1 MAAFML
7 VTFEFG
13 LADAPRGK
21 LATLKQLLVDAE
33 VAGAFDQY
41 LACQTHTV
49 VDDDKVGVSVAMVL
63 ADGEAWGTALEAS
76 GIGEFA
82 TIAPGTA
89 AAAGGDADWTEGSDV
104 TIASGEKVT
113 VPEGCRKHFS
123 GVIQGKDGATEV
135 VAALWVGKA
144 PEGVEGETGAPSLS
158 HCSPAPLLAA
168 GGQLARSRCAT
179 GEES

>member
-1 MAAFML
+1 ML
-7 VTFEFG
+7 VQFTFG
-13 LADAPRGK
+13 LADGPRGK
-21 LATLKQLLVDAE
+21 LRALKQLLVDAE
-33 VAGAFDQY
+33 VAGVFDQY
-41 LACQTHTV
+41 LACQTHTAE
-49 VDDDKVGVSVAMVL
+49 DDDKIGVTVAMVL
-63 ADGEAWGTALEAS
+63 ADCEAWGTALEAS

-82 TIAPGTA
+82 TIEPGTA
-89 AAAGGDADWTEGSDV
+89 DDAGGDADWTEGSEV
-104 TIASGEKVT
+104 TITTGDKVM
-113 VPEGCRKHFS
+113 VPEGCRKYCT

-179 GEES
+179 GEDAR

>member
-41 LACQTHTV
+41 LACQTHTAE
-49 VDDDKVGVSVAMVL
+49 DDDKVGVSVAMVL

-82 TIAPGTA
+82 TMEPGTA
-89 AAAGGDADWTEGSDV
+89 GDAGGDADWTEGSDV
-104 TIASGEKVT
+104 TITTGA

-123 GVIQGKDGATEV
+123 GVIQGKDGAKEV

-144 PEGVEGETGAPSLS
+144 PEGVEGETGAPSPS